1 LNLKIQ
7 FIQVQDSL
15 KRNLTDDCIHV
26 LGSKVANTAAFCGW
40 ISNDAWLHSLSIN
53 SKWTVEADL
62 VFTTRGLSLAR
73 FDSKVCES

>member
-1 LNLKIQ
+1 MNLKIQ

-15 KRNLTDDCIHV
+15 KRNLTDDYIHV
-26 LGSKVANTAAFCGW
+26 LGSQVANTAAFCGW
-40 ISNDAWLHSLSIN
+40 ISPSVLIN

-62 VFTTRGLSLAR
+62 VFKTRGLSLAR